1 MIGVKNKNLSI
12 VNAPAVL
19 PVHLAAVVVQL
30 PVRAAGQPGDL
41 EALGVAVLRR
51 LAVSTVDADDAVTK
65 KQMLIVRFTK
75 MLKLIASLVYIN

>member
-1 MIGVKNKNLSI
+1 MTI

-51 LAVSTVDADDAVTK
+51 LAVTTVDADDAVTK

>member
-1 MIGVKNKNLSI
+1 MTI

-51 LAVSTVDADDAVTK
+51 LAVTTVDADDAVTK
-65 KQMLIVRFTK
+65 KQMFLVRITK
-75 MLKLIASLVYIN
+75 MLKLTPSLVYVN

>member
-1 MIGVKNKNLSI
+1 M

-51 LAVSTVDADDAVTK
+51 LAVSTVDGDDAVTK
-65 KQMLIVRFTK
+65 KQMLLLRIPK
-75 MLKLIASLVYIN
+75 ILKLPASLVSVN

>member
-1 MIGVKNKNLSI
+1 MLL

-51 LAVSTVDADDAVTK
+51 LAVTTVDADDAVTK
-65 KQMLIVRFTK
+65 KQMFLVRITK
-75 MLKLIASLVYIN
+75 MLKLTPSLVYVN